1 MEASVVGTIKGVV
14 LCGVVAFASLACE
27 SKPMSEPADGV
38 DAAASAP
45 DAVPAN
51 HRGSLPLRDFRAI
64 TEAPAAKA
72 TRVAAEAIPLT
83 RGGRR
88 ELVSPP
94 MWTSHV
100 GDEAVVDVRLP
111 TLSANPSWTG
121 ELKLFVS
128 DESVAGGQRYLGGY
142 SLTPLEGGITHR
154 LRVPLSAEAK
164 PLLSAGGRLKI
175 VLQVPADSPPFFV
188 EQVSVD
194 GFGVKGLAATSTVH
208 VKLPSLASAANTIV
222 AGGTSV
228 DVRDGVTLSG
238 PAGLT
243 LTSLGSVELGADS
256 VTAGDVRAVGNVFL
270 RERAKIKG
278 SLVSQTSYTHQN
290 QWTVEGGV
298 FAPQSV
304 SPYSDEP
311 LIVRYPASAQP
322 ISLEPDQQASFAP
335 GAYTAL
341 TLKPRAKLTLA
352 PGDYYFDSAQIE
364 PTAELRLQDPS
375 RPVVLHVRGQLTH
388 RGSMPNALPANVL
401 WMVTGTSAVEM
412 GAPLVGTVLAPE
424 ASVRLAPTNGVAHRG
439 ALFGKSVTVEAASP
453 FQLVAF
459 SGWQQLLRP
468 RDRAHDAPTTS
479 FRARWVYPSG
489 EPVQSFSYGPAPSQF
504 RVLAGGQP
512 GEAATDALSFE
523 VQNLTA
529 AMGGMT
535 VAYSVIM
542 KSWGLGNFYSDVT
555 LQAADA
561 NVTLSPGQKRTIDVP
576 SLPNTLGVKATDM
589 PAKGDIVIG
598 LHRLNAGAV
607 EAAPFAYLRMPQF
620 FYHFSDDFTKVFT
633 YSLERASDALAPSG
647 MVPKDGV
654 VERYAQGV
662 YTANLFAPAG
672 KLGSSTSQQARD
684 SLLAQYGDRPAQLYG
699 IRWDAQLPGE
709 TPHPVIPP
717 GATMGGSNEP
727 YNPNDGPTGVCATW
741 PTVFVDN
748 GAEAFPVPSQAE
760 FKGIVDFLPAAFN
773 RAQLF
778 KADGTPVQEGFLDQ
792 NGCFAQPLELG
803 KGNYLLRVFSSGM
816 TNNGVRVNITRFEP
830 PQTGSTDKE
839 VSVTYALYVNAPGHS
854 GSGGFT
860 TFSVTTGMWTETTHV
875 AGFAGHLLS
884 RDQQGVDFGLT
895 RGTAASPVIYKVQL
909 NTSNISQAGA
919 SGLSINAFLT
929 ENQWVSDA
937 RWKFVLAHEFGHV
950 VAAKGKAMLGGGY
963 TFSGNDADPTFS
975 DWSLPPDSD
984 SAQNQP
990 DDCTCNVIEAGDNR
1004 LHCLQSIELT
1014 SSAQNEAFGHFIASR
1029 VWNLAPID
1037 AAYGNGA
1044 CHFSYYK
1051 QVSAADLVTSV
1062 SLPPVSVDCGTAR
1075 KHRKMKCGG
1084 VAANLNGQPA
1094 ELSSEFDW
1102 LTFFR
1107 ALTTN
1112 TQTPVTVGDILSWY
1126 RTACNGDCNG
1136 TQQVLFANFRDAAPA
1151 GVRTFI
1157 NDTAAAHGVD

>member
-1 MEASVVGTIKGVV
+1 MVGTIKGVV
-14 LCGVVAFASLACE
+14 LCGFVAFASLACE
-27 SKPMSEPADGV
+27 SKPILEPGEGADT
-38 DAAASAP
+38 AASAP

-51 HRGSLPLRDFRAI
+51 HRGSLPLRGFRAI
-64 TEAPAAKA
+64 TEAPVTSAAP
-72 TRVAAEAIPLT
+72 RVAADAIALT
-83 RGGRR
+83 RGPRR

-94 MWTSHV
+94 LWTSHV

-111 TLSANPSWTG
+111 TLSENPSWMG

-128 DESVAGGQRYLGGY
+128 DASVEGGQRYLGGH
-142 SLTPLEGGITHR
+142 SLTPLERGLTHR
-154 LRVPLSAEAK
+154 LRIPISAEAK
-164 PLLSAGGRLKI
+164 PLLSAGARLKI
-175 VLQVPADSPPFFV
+175 VLQVPAESPPFFV

-194 GFGVKGLAATSTVH
+194 NFAVKGLAATSTVH
-208 VKLPSLASAANTIV
+208 VKLPSSVSAPNVIV

-228 DVRDGVTLSG
+228 DVRDGVALSG

-243 LTSLGSVELGADS
+243 VTSLGSVELGADS
-256 VTAGDVRAVGNVFL
+256 VTAGNVRAVGNVFL

-278 SLVSQTSYTHQN
+278 NLVSQTSYTHQS
-290 QWTVEGGV
+290 QWTVEGGI

-304 SPYSDEP
+304 SPPSDQS
-311 LIVRYPASAQP
+311 LLVRYPASSQP
-322 ISLEPDQQASFAP
+322 IPLEPDQQASVGP

-341 TLKPRAKLTLA
+341 TLKSRAKLTLA
-352 PGDYYFDSAQIE
+352 PGDYYFDSVQIE
-364 PTAELRLQDPS
+364 PTAELRFQDPS

-388 RGSMPNALPANVL
+388 RGSMPNAQPANVL

-424 ASVRLAPTNGVAHRG
+424 ASVRLAPTNGTPHRG
-439 ALFGKSVTVEAASP
+439 ALFGKSVTVEANSP
-453 FQLVAF
+453 FELVAF
-459 SGWQQLLRP
+459 SRWQQLLRP

-504 RVLAGGQP
+504 RVLAGGQA

-523 VQNLTA
+523 VENVSS
-529 AMGGMT
+529 GT
-535 VAYSVIM
+535 VAFSVVM
-542 KSWGLGNFYSDVT
+542 KSWGLGNFYSDVS
-555 LQAADA
+555 LQAADP
-561 NVTLSPGQKRTIDVP
+561 NVTLTAGQKRTINVA
-576 SLPNTLGVKATDM
+576 SLPSTLGVKATDM

-598 LHRLNAGAV
+598 LHRLNNGGV
-607 EAAPFAYLRMPQF
+607 EATPFAYLRMPQF
-620 FYHFSDDFTKVFT
+620 FYHFSDDFTKVYT
-633 YSLERASDALAPSG
+633 YSLERANDALAPSG

-662 YTANLFAPAG
+662 YHANLFAPAG
-672 KLGSSTSQQARD
+672 KLGDSTSQQARD

-699 IRWDAQLPGE
+699 IRWDAQRPGE
-709 TPHPVIPP
+709 TPHPVIPT
-717 GATMGGSNEP
+717 GATPGGSNEP

-748 GAEAFPVPSQAE
+748 GAEAFPVPSQNE

-778 KADGTPVQEGFLDQ
+778 KADGSPVQEGFLDQ
-792 NGCFAQPLELG
+792 NGCFPQPIELG

-816 TNNGVRVNITRFEP
+816 ENNGVRVNITRFEP
-830 PQTGSTDKE
+830 PETANTDKE
-839 VSVTYALYVNAPGHS
+839 VSVTYALYVNAPGDS

-875 AGFAGHLLS
+875 SGFAGHLLS

-895 RGTAASPVIYKVQL
+895 RGSAASPVVYKVEL
-909 NTSNISQAGA
+909 NTSNISNAGA
-919 SGLSINAFLT
+919 NGLSINAFLT
-929 ENQWVSDA
+929 ENEWVSDA

-950 VAAKGKAMLGGGY
+950 IAGKGKAMLGGGY
-963 TFSGNDADPTFS
+963 TFTDDAADPTFQNW
-975 DWSLPPDSD
+975 DLAPDSL
-984 SAQNQP
+984 SSQSFSNE
-990 DDCTCNVIEAGDNR
+990 CTCNVIEAGDNR

-1051 QVSAADLVTSV
+1051 QVSSADIVTPP
-1062 SLPPVSVDCGTAR
+1062 SLPPVSLDCAQPR
-1075 KHRKMKCGG
+1075 KHRKVACNM
-1084 VAANLNGQPA
+1084 VAATLNGQPA
-1094 ELSSEFDW
+1094 ELSSEVDW

-1112 TQTPVTVGDILSWY
+1112 AQTPVTVGDILSWY
-1126 RTACNGDCNG
+1126 RSACGGDCGG
-1136 TQQVLFANFRDAAPA
+1136 TRQVLFANFRDAAPA
-1151 GVRTFI
+1151 GVRTHI
-1157 NDTAAAHGVD
+1157 NDTAAVHGVD